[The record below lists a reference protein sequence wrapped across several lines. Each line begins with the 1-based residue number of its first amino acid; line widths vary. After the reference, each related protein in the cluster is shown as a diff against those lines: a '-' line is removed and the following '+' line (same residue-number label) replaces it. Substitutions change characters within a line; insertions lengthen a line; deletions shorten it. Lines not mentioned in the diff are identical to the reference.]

1 MENLVIELAEQESIL
16 TARPF
21 RYNCQFEN
29 KKEAHNEENG
39 YEF

>member
-16 TARPF
+16 TTRPLI
-21 RYNCQFEN
+21 YYCQLEI